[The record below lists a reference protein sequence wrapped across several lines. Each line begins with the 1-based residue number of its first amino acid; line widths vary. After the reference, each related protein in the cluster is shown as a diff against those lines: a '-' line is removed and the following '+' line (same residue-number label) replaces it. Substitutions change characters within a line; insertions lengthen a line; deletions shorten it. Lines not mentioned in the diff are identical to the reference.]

1 MASGRNGPRCVDAS
15 APVSVITAEAR
26 PRLLK
31 VADATPAPSSVC
43 LAVDVGGTKLAAGLV
58 DARGTVVTSNRVGTP
73 KAQDGESCFRVLSEL
88 IEGVCRE
95 APALALTVTACGVG
109 SVGPMTRGGASVSPL
124 NIPAWRD
131 FPLRSRLEGLPQLC
145 SVPVFIDNDAKALVL
160 GEFWVGAARGVEN
173 FVAMVVSTGIGGGI
187 MLDGRILD
195 GENGN
200 AGHIGHV
207 VVEPDGRA
215 CHCGSWGC
223 LEAEASGSAIED
235 MTGRPAAYAPAQVI
249 ERTGVLVGRAV
260 ASVAVLLDLRLA
272 LVGGSV
278 ALGFGERFFAAAQ
291 REIDARARIEH
302 ARGCVIGPVALGA
315 DGTLVGAAGLGW
327 RGIGQLIAVP
337 RDEP

>member
-1 MASGRNGPRCVDAS
+1 
-15 APVSVITAEAR
+15 
-26 PRLLK
+26 LK
-31 VADATPAPSSVC
+31 FADAAPARSSVC

-58 DARGTVVTSNRVGTP
+58 DPRGSVVTSKRVGTP
-73 KAQDGESCFRVLSEL
+73 KADDGEQVFQVLTDL
-88 IEGVCRE
+88 IEDVWHQAG
-95 APALALTVTACGVG
+95 ALALTVTACGVG
-109 SVGPMTRGGASVSPL
+109 SVGPMRRGGAAVSPL

-131 FPLRSRLEGLPQLC
+131 FPLLSRLEGLPQLA
-145 SVPVFIDNDAKALVL
+145 SVPVFVDNDAKALVL

-195 GENGN
+195 GEDGN
-200 AGHIGHV
+200 AGHIGHL

-223 LEAEASGSAIED
+223 LEAEASGSAIEEV
-235 MTGRPAAYAPAQVI
+235 TGCPAADAPPQVI

-260 ASVAVLLDLRLA
+260 ASVASLLDLRLA

-278 ALGFGERFFAAAQ
+278 ALGFGRSFFDAAQ
-291 REIDARARIEH
+291 REIDCRARIEH
-302 ARGCVIGPVALGA
+302 ARGCVIAPVALGA

-327 RGIGQLIAVP
+327 RGIGQLIEVP
-337 RDEP
+337 RDRP